1 MFKIYSRFKPKD
13 WFYIF
18 LIVGFTIL
26 EVYTTMCLVDYVSGI
41 IKAITYLN
49 YHNNPALLGDQFA
62 SMFALAN
69 SDVDLFWNNVK
80 TLIDS
85 GALNNVPGLDQSVI
99 DNLLNIANAS
109 TNDIWFNGG
118 MMVLIA
124 FGYMATQVVIA
135 ILASRVT
142 SNLAT
147 GLRSELNKKVNSFSL
162 EEINKFSIS
171 SLITRT
177 TNDIENVQMTSLM
190 MLRMVFAAPVTAIWA
205 LCKIQESSSML
216 TLTTAI
222 SIVILIICLGIVIF
236 FAMPKFK
243 NMQNYIDRINGITQE
258 NLTGIRVVRAY
269 NGEQYQEGKFD
280 KANTTLT
287 KTQIFTGRVTGLISP
302 IITIVM
308 NGLTLAIYWIGA
320 VIINKGEIQYSTVTS
335 FIMLATQ
342 IVMAFMMLLMMFIMW
357 PRASVCAKRI
367 NQVMETKNS
376 IEDPKVSKTPIS
388 KGEIEFKNVSFKYP
402 GAESNLIDNISFK
415 IEKGQTLAFI
425 GSTGAGKTTIV
436 NLMTRLYDASEG
448 EVCIDGV
455 NVKDYSQKTL
465 RGLIGYVPQKGVLFS
480 GTVKSNISFGNPN
493 MSLQDCQKAA
503 SIACASEFIEKMD
516 GQYDASIAQGGTN
529 VSGGQ
534 KQRLCIARACAI
546 NPEIFIFDDSFSA
559 LDFKT
564 DKQVRENLKNS
575 FSDSTKVI
583 VAQRI
588 GTIMDADK
596 IVVLQDGKA
605 VGIGTHKELL
615 ENCQTYKDIALSQ
628 LSREELGLC

>member
-124 FGYMATQVVIA
+124 FGYMSTQVVIA

-269 NGEQYQEGKFD
+269 NGEQYQEEKFD